1 MSGTDMAA
9 SLATNNGRAGV
20 DASAVPARGAE
31 SVARDHEL
39 ATFDEVVE
47 QQLQKIYNLVY
58 RYLGDPEEASDVT
71 QEVFLRAYQS
81 FAHFRGDSQV
91 YTWLYRIAL
100 NLCHNRLKQ
109 LRRRYRVEQES
120 LDAPLNLGGE
130 EIQRE
135 VADWTHSP
143 AKLAEGSELNRLLQQ
158 SIRRLSP
165 EHRAVIILR
174 DIQGLSYAE
183 IAEITESSLE
193 AVKSRLFRA
202 RSQLKSMLQPYL
214 EDNVV

>member
-1 MSGTDMAA
+1 MTTTDLAA
-9 SLATNNGRAGV
+9 SLPTGNGTGETDAFDRNAGP
-20 DASAVPARGAE
+20 SAKA
-31 SVARDHEL
+31 HETT
-39 ATFDEVVE
+39 AAQFDEIVE
-47 QQLQKIYNLVY
+47 EYFQKIYNVVY
-58 RYLGDPEEASDVT
+58 RYLGDADEASDVT

-81 FAHFRGDSQV
+81 FAHFRGESQV

-100 NLCHNRLKQ
+100 NLCHNRVKQ

-120 LDAPLNLGGE
+120 LDAPLNLADDQ
-130 EIQRE
+130 IQRE

-143 AKLAEGSELNRLLQQ
+143 TRLAEGSELNRLLQQ

-165 EHRAVIILR
+165 EHRAVIVLR

-183 IAEITESSLE
+183 IAEITDSSVE

-202 RSQLKSMLQPYL
+202 RTQLKTMLQPYL
-214 EDNVV
+214 EDTLT